1 MSSRGKFKTFII
13 RSVYGNEKG
22 IVLVVALV
30 FLVVLGVMGGAA
42 VVMTRGDLKLSGN
55 YKSSETAF
63 YVAEAGIE
71 NGREALRA
79 MNAASGNVFSYSDE
93 LAAVAGINGILDGYA
108 SGTDDVPLISAGSL
122 GNSSY
127 TVYLT
132 NDSVDGSQNQTDSNK
147 TVVLTSVAT
156 GPIGSQATIE
166 STVKT
171 FDLFPPPGAI
181 TLLGNGATF
190 TGNVSNAKNLHG
202 DDQCG
207 TEPPK
212 PVVAVSHLTDVA
224 GIKASINS
232 SKPATYH
239 TKDSGG
245 NPVTAETHPD
255 DITKTI
261 PASIVAYIASNY
273 GTNLLDAKD
282 LNDFVEDV
290 KQLADTV
297 APGGTSAT
305 SVYVGAPGDTRVVVV
320 DGDFNL
326 NTNGAGILL
335 VTGTLTFQGNI
346 DYDGL
351 ILVFGSGTMV
361 RNGGGTNNIRGGIIV
376 ADTRGPD
383 GIPGTSD
390 DALGPP
396 VFDTSGGGAANIRFC
411 STVIEDVLAGIPPR
425 PISFKHSF

>member
-1 MSSRGKFKTFII
+1 MNLRL
-13 RSVYGNEKG
+13 VCGNQKG
-22 IVLVVALV
+22 LVLPIALV

-42 VVMTRGDLKLSGN
+42 VVMTRGDLKISGN
-55 YKSSETAF
+55 YKNSEMAF

-79 MNAASGNVFSYSDE
+79 MNAASGNIFSYSDE
-93 LAAVAGINGILDGYA
+93 LAAVAGVNGILDGYA

-122 GNSSY
+122 GNGSY

-147 TVVLTSVAT
+147 TVTITSVAT
-156 GPIGSQATIE
+156 GPIGTQATIE

-181 TLLGNGATF
+181 TLLGNGASF
-190 TGNVSNAKNLHG
+190 TGGSSGDKNLHG

-212 PVVAVSHLTDVA
+212 PVVAVSHLADVA
-224 GIKASINS
+224 GIQSIINS
-232 SKPATYH
+232 SKPLTYH

-245 NPVTAETHPD
+245 NPVTAVTNPD
-255 DITKTI
+255 DITKAI
-261 PASIVAYIASNY
+261 PASTVASIASTY
-273 GTNLLDAKD
+273 GTNLLDAHD
-282 LNDFVEDV
+282 LNDFVTDV

-297 APGGTSAT
+297 APGGTAAT
-305 SVYVGAPGDTRVVVV
+305 DVYVGAPGDTRIVVVT
-320 DGDFNL
+320 GDFNL
-326 NTNGAGILL
+326 NTNGAGILV
-335 VTGTLTFQGNI
+335 VTGELTFQGNI
-346 DYDGL
+346 NYDGL
-351 ILVFGSGTMV
+351 ILVFGTGSMRRT
-361 RNGGGTNNIRGGIIV
+361 GGGENIIRGGVIV

-396 VFDTSGGGAANIRFC
+396 TMDTSGGGKSNIIYC
-411 STVIEDVLAGIPPR
+411 STAIDDMLAGIPPR
-425 PISFKHSF
+425 PIAFKHIF

>member
-1 MSSRGKFKTFII
+1 VNSNRKGKILNPYQKF
-13 RSVYGNEKG
+13 GNQKG
-22 IVLVVALV
+22 LVLPVALV
-30 FLVVLGVMGGAA
+30 FLVVLGAMGAAA

-71 NGREALRA
+71 NAREALRVE
-79 MNAASGNVFSYSDE
+79 NLNSGNKVSYNDE
-93 LAAVAGINGILDGYA
+93 LAAHAGINLILEGYA
-108 SGTDDVPLISAGSL
+108 SGTDDTSISSGSL
-122 GNSSY
+122 GNGSY

-132 NDSVDGSQNQTDSNK
+132 NDSVDSPQNQTDSNK

-156 GPIGSQATIE
+156 GPNGSKAIIE

-190 TGNVSNAKNLHG
+190 TGNNSGDKNLHG

-212 PVVAVSHLTDVA
+212 PVVAVSHLADVA
-224 GIKASINS
+224 GVKASIDS
-232 SKPATYH
+232 TKPETYH

-245 NPVTAETHPD
+245 NPVTAVTNAD
-255 DITKTI
+255 DVTKKI
-261 PASIVAYIASNY
+261 PASTVASIDTTY
-273 GTNLLDAKD
+273 GTNLLDAHD
-282 LNDFVEDV
+282 LNDFVIDV
-290 KQLADTV
+290 KGLADTV
-297 APGGTSAT
+297 APGGTSAND
-305 SVYVGAPGDTRVVVV
+305 VYVGAPGDTRVVVV
-320 DGDFNL
+320 DGDFEL
-326 NTNGAGILL
+326 NTNGAGILV

-346 DYDGL
+346 NYDGL
-351 ILVFGSGTMV
+351 ILVFGTGAMV
-361 RNGGGTNNIRGGIIV
+361 RQGGGENIIRGGIII

-390 DALGPP
+390 DSLGPP
-396 VFDTSGGGAANIRFC
+396 AIDTSGGGKSIIVYC
-411 STVIEDVLAGIPPR
+411 STVIEDMLAGIPPR
-425 PISFKHSF
+425 PISFKHFF

>member
-13 RSVYGNEKG
+13 RSSYGNEKG
-22 IVLVVALV
+22 IVLVVALL
-30 FLVVLGVMGGAA
+30 FLVVLGAMGAA
-42 VVMTRGDLKLSGN
+42 AVMMTRGDLKISSN
-55 YKSSETAF
+55 YKNSETAF

-79 MNAASGNVFSYSDE
+79 MNADSGNIFSYSDE
-93 LAAVAGINGILDGYA
+93 LASRVGVNGILDGYA
-108 SGTDDVPLISAGSL
+108 SGTDDEPLISTVPL
-122 GNSSY
+122 GNGFY

-147 TVVLTSVAT
+147 TVVLISVAT
-156 GPIGSQATIE
+156 GPLGSQATIE

-190 TGNVSNAKNLHG
+190 TGNMSGDKNLHG

-207 TEPPK
+207 TKTPK
-212 PVVAVSHLTDVA
+212 PVVAVSHLVDVA

-232 SKPATYH
+232 TKPETYH

-245 NPVTAETHPD
+245 NPVTAVTNPD
-255 DITKTI
+255 DITKAI
-261 PASIVAYIASNY
+261 PASTVAFIASNY

-282 LNDFVEDV
+282 LNDFVTDV

-297 APGGTSAT
+297 APGGTAAT
-305 SVYVGAPGDTRVVVV
+305 DVYVGAPSDTRVVVV
-320 DGDFNL
+320 TGDFNL

-335 VTGTLTFQGNI
+335 VTGELTFQGNI
-346 DYDGL
+346 NYDGM
-351 ILVFGSGTMV
+351 ILVFGTGSM
-361 RNGGGTNNIRGGIIV
+361 RRAGGGENIIRGGVIV

-396 VFDTSGGGAANIRFC
+396 TMDTSGGGGSIIIYC
-411 STVIEDVLAGIPPR
+411 STVIDDMIGAIPPR
-425 PISFKHSF
+425 PISFKHFF

>member
-1 MSSRGKFKTFII
+1 MSSRGKFKTFSI

-22 IVLVVALV
+22 LALPIALM

-42 VVMTRGDLKLSGN
+42 VMMTRTDIKISGN
-55 YKSSETAF
+55 YKNSEQAF
-63 YVAEAGIE
+63 YVAEAGVE
-71 NGREALRA
+71 HAREVLRA
-79 MNAASGNVFSYSDE
+79 KNVDGVDINSFSDE
-93 LAAVAGINGILDGYA
+93 LASVTGSNGVIDGYV
-108 SGTDDVPLISAGSL
+108 SGTDDKPLISSGSF
-122 GNSSY
+122 GNGSY

-132 NDSVDGSQNQTDSNK
+132 NDSADGTSNQTDSNK
-147 TVVLTSVAT
+147 TVTLTSVAT
-156 GPIGSQATIE
+156 GPNGSKATIE

-171 FDLFPPPGAI
+171 FDIFRPPGAI

-190 TGNVSNAKNLHG
+190 TGNNSGDKNLHG

-212 PVVAVSHLTDVA
+212 PVVAITHIADVP
-224 GIKASINS
+224 GIQASINS

-245 NPVTAETHPD
+245 NPVTAATNPN

-261 PASIVAYIASNY
+261 PASTMASIYSNY
-273 GTNLLDAKD
+273 GINLLDAHSLNNFVTD
-282 LNDFVEDV
+282 L
-290 KQLADTV
+290 KQLADTI
-297 APGGTSAT
+297 APGGTAAT
-305 SVYVGAPGDTRVVVV
+305 DVYVGAPGDTRVVVV

-335 VTGTLTFQGNI
+335 VTGELTFQGNI
-346 DYDGL
+346 NYDGL
-351 ILVFGSGTMV
+351 ILVFGKGSM
-361 RNGGGTNNIRGGIIV
+361 RRAGGGENIIRGGILV

-383 GIPGTSD
+383 SIPGTSD

-396 VFDTSGGGAANIRFC
+396 TMDTSGGGRGNIIYC
-411 STVIEDVLAGIPPR
+411 STAIDDMLGGIPPR
-425 PISFKHSF
+425 PIAFKHFF

>member
-1 MSSRGKFKTFII
+1 MNLRL
-13 RSVYGNEKG
+13 VCGNQKG
-22 IVLVVALV
+22 LVLPIALV
-30 FLVVLGVMGGAA
+30 FLVVLGAMGAAA
-42 VVMTRGDLKLSGN
+42 VVMTRGDLKISGN
-55 YKSSETAF
+55 YKNSETAF

-79 MNAASGNVFSYSDE
+79 KNAVSGNKFSYSDE
-93 LAAVAGINGILDGYA
+93 LAAAAWINGILEGYA
-108 SGTDDVPLISAGSL
+108 SGTDDDPISTGSL
-122 GNSSY
+122 GNGSY

-156 GPIGSQATIE
+156 GPLGSQATIE

-190 TGNVSNAKNLHG
+190 TGNKSGSKIMHG

-207 TEPPK
+207 TVPPK
-212 PVVAVSHLTDVA
+212 PVVAVSHLADVA
-224 GIKASINS
+224 GVKSAIDI

-245 NPVTAETHPD
+245 NPVTAVTNPD
-255 DITKTI
+255 DITKMI
-261 PASIVAYIASNY
+261 PANTVASIASTY
-273 GTNLLDAKD
+273 GTNLLDAHD
-282 LNDFVEDV
+282 LNDFVTDV
-290 KQLADTV
+290 TQLADTV
-297 APGGTSAT
+297 APGGTTAT
-305 SVYVGAPGDTRVVVV
+305 DVYVGAPGDTRVVVV

-326 NTNGAGILL
+326 NANGAGILL
-335 VTGTLTFQGNI
+335 VTGELTFQGNI

-351 ILVFGSGTMV
+351 ILVFGTGSIK
-361 RNGGGTNNIRGGIIV
+361 RAGGGENIIRGGVIV

-396 VFDTSGGGAANIRFC
+396 IMDTSGGGESIIVYC
-411 STVIEDVLAGIPPR
+411 STVIDDMLAGIPPR
-425 PISFKHSF
+425 PIAFKHLF